1 MNEETPSDMT
11 VRNEGEARGGEIAS
25 RLPFESS
32 APCKC
37 QRCSISRWYPP
48 MMLASTALTA
58 VFFWMYIT
66 KPVFLPVAPIAPLSP
81 DPVIRGQEPV
91 LEAEKELY
99 ISSRNTL
106 DPGTSTLPGE
116 SEDQPVL
123 PDQEQI
129 SGDKLRPLIIK
140 RNGPSLFRPFTP
152 VASPDRAAGEADP
165 GIRESA
171 AVGDKGAERVDG
183 SPRKGRSLDSEDE
196 TTGRL
201 DSGDLRVHASIMGEF
216 LVSKR
221 LEGTNHAVER

>member
-11 VRNEGEARGGEIAS
+11 VRNEDEAREVQMAS
-25 RLPFESS
+25 RLPFDSS

-66 KPVFLPVAPIAPLSP
+66 KPVLFPVAPIPPLSP

-106 DPGTSTLPGE
+106 DPGASTLPGE

-123 PDQEQI
+123 LDQEQI
-129 SGDKLRPLIIK
+129 SGDKLRPLIIN

-165 GIRESA
+165 GVRESA
-171 AVGDKGAERVDG
+171 AVGDKEAGRVDG
-183 SPRKGRSLDSEDE
+183 SPRKGRSLGSEDG
-196 TTGRL
+196 TTGRS
-201 DSGDLRVHASIMGEF
+201 DSRDLHVHASVMGEF
-216 LVSKR
+216 LVSKK
-221 LEGTNHAVER
+221 LKGTNNAGER

>member
-11 VRNEGEARGGEIAS
+11 VRNGDEAREVQMAS
-25 RLPFESS
+25 RLPFDSS

-66 KPVFLPVAPIAPLSP
+66 KPVLFPVAPIPPLSP

-106 DPGTSTLPGE
+106 DPGASTLPGE

-123 PDQEQI
+123 LDQEQI
-129 SGDKLRPLIIK
+129 SGDKLRPLIIN

-165 GIRESA
+165 GVRESA
-171 AVGDKGAERVDG
+171 AVGDKEARRVDG
-183 SPRKGRSLDSEDE
+183 SPRKGRSLDSEDG
-196 TTGRL
+196 TTGRS
-201 DSGDLRVHASIMGEF
+201 DSRDLHVHASVMGEF
-216 LVSKR
+216 LVSKK
-221 LEGTNHAVER
+221 LKGTNNAGER